1 MVIVPVWNL
10 YYHRL
15 CCVVDL
21 VLGSLSISRQV
32 CAQPS
37 SQLRHDHLD
46 AHLLLALDG
55 ALDGRLLDAML
66 MLMSM
71 LPTAIALDAVAVVIL
86 AVVIDH
92 QNKNPQV
99 QTS

>member
-1 MVIVPVWNL
+1 
-10 YYHRL
+10 
-15 CCVVDL
+15 VDL

-71 LPTAIALDAVAVVIL
+71 LPTAIALDAVAVALDSTLDDETLLFIGIIEVSSFRHRDIGWK
-86 AVVIDH
+86 VEG
-92 QNKNPQV
+92 
-99 QTS
+99 